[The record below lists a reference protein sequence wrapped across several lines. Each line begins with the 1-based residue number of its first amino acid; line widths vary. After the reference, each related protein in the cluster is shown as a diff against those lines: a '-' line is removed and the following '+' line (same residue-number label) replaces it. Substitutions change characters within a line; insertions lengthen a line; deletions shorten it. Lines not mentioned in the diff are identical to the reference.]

1 VRSRAAL
8 VWAAVAVLIGLYLA
22 VMALSF
28 YQRVLDPTEYV
39 YGESI
44 VLDETHRLAEGQPLY
59 APPTA
64 LPLTVTAYSPVY
76 YLAVGLLQQLSGDT
90 GYSVGRIVSVAATF
104 ASAVLIAWSVHRI
117 TANWA
122 AGLLACGL
130 FLTQNLTVLLWGPT
144 HRVDMLALGFAMS
157 GLALATGGRT
167 TLAAFPLALA
177 VLTKQTYA
185 AAPACVL
192 LALWSQRRAM
202 ARFGAVFVGSVLL
215 AFGVG
220 DWLTGSQLLWH
231 TVVANANPFDLD
243 YFVAMLGEFAQF
255 NALPLVAAA
264 TLFGLPARPAE
275 RQWRA
280 YFVLSGLVALATV
293 GKIGASSNYWLELT
307 AATSVLIGVLAARV
321 SEPSAAPAAFA
332 SAGLAGLVLASLL
345 TCIPAYQA
353 TMNQT
358 AAVALSGRPADIAD
372 RLQAA
377 AFVAN
382 EPGPVLT
389 DDPDLALQAGKRVEF
404 ELIYTLLAL
413 QGVWDETPV
422 LNPIRARQFGV
433 VVLQEPLDGPP
444 MPLLT
449 AHLTEKVRIALRD
462 TYAPAGQIGRYWLYR
477 PTPPPPA
484 TDTGS

>member
-1 VRSRAAL
+1 
-8 VWAAVAVLIGLYLA
+8 
-22 VMALSF
+22 
-28 YQRVLDPTEYV
+28 
-39 YGESI
+39 
-44 VLDETHRLAEGQPLY
+44 
-59 APPTA
+59 
-64 LPLTVTAYSPVY
+64 
-76 YLAVGLLQQLSGDT
+76 
-90 GYSVGRIVSVAATF
+90 
-104 ASAVLIAWSVHRI
+104 
-117 TANWA
+117 
-122 AGLLACGL
+122 
-130 FLTQNLTVLLWGPT
+130 
-144 HRVDMLALGFAMS
+144 
-157 GLALATGGRT
+157 
-167 TLAAFPLALA
+167 
-177 VLTKQTYA
+177 
-185 AAPACVL
+185 
-192 LALWSQRRAM
+192 
-202 ARFGAVFVGSVLL
+202 
-215 AFGVG
+215 
-220 DWLTGSQLLWH
+220 
-231 TVVANANPFDLD
+231 
-243 YFVAMLGEFAQF
+243 
-255 NALPLVAAA
+255 
-264 TLFGLPARPAE
+264 
-275 RQWRA
+275 
-280 YFVLSGLVALATV
+280 
-293 GKIGASSNYWLELT
+293 
-307 AATSVLIGVLAARV
+307 VLAARV

-358 AAVALSGRPADIAD
+358 AAVALSGRPAAIAD